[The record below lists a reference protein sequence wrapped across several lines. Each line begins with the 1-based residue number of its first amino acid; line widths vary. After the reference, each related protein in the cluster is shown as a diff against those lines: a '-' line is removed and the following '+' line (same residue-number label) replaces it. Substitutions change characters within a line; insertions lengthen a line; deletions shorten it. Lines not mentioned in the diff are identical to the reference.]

1 MVIKMVM
8 RMVTEMVMWAC
19 VALGTYDSLSPSVK
33 RVPSIPFSF
42 LSGASPRLSFSRRS
56 SFLDFPQ

>member
-33 RVPSIPFSF
+33 RDLQCVKSD
-42 LSGASPRLSFSRRS
+42 L
-56 SFLDFPQ
+56 